1 MLINEVDVEN
11 FYGFLEDNSLYIVL
25 FIVLVIWLGI
35 FLQLLS
41 TDKRLKTVEKEIEG
55 LKENEK

>member
-1 MLINEVDVEN
+1 MLISEVDVEN

-41 TDKRLKTVEKEIEG
+41 TDKRIKEVEKGIKE

>member
-41 TDKRLKTVEKEIEG
+41 TDKRLKTVEKEIEE

>member
-1 MLINEVDVEN
+1 LLISEVDVEN

-41 TDKRLKTVEKEIEG
+41 TDKRIKEVEKGIKE

>member
-1 MLINEVDVEN
+1 MEN

-41 TDKRLKTVEKEIEG
+41 TDKRIKEVEKGIKE